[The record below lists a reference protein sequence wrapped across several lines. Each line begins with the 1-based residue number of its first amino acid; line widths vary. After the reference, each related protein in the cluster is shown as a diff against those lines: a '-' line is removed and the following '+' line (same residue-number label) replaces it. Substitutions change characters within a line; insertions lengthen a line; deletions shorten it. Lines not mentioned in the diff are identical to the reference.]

1 VLGLQ
6 DGVVEALVA
15 VTSGGGDDEA
25 ACCCAAESV
34 ELVFDLEQLM

>member
-15 VTSGGGDDEA
+15 VTSGGDDEA

-34 ELVFDLEQLM
+34 ELVFDLEQLA

>member
-15 VTSGGGDDEA
+15 VTSGGDDEA

-34 ELVFDLEQLM
+34 ELVFDLEQLV

>member
-6 DGVVEALVA
+6 DGVVKALAA
-15 VTSGGGDDEA
+15 VTSGGDDEV

-34 ELVFDLEQLM
+34 ELVFDLEQLV